1 MNMKPMLLKFSRVI
15 LLVTT
20 ALIVFSCNKAGE
32 NEYIITGTIKGVDGK
47 KVYLEVQ
54 DDMTGAFKTLDTV
67 VVEGGKFTIKGSAK
81 EADINLIQIE
91 SVEGKIP
98 FILENGDIEM
108 DINKDSLSAVK
119 VTGTY
124 NNDELTAYR
133 ELGSAIQK
141 KMMKFQKDNMAKMN
155 QAQQKKDTATINAL
169 SKEYFK
175 FQKDFAAQSEEYV
188 KTHPKAF
195 ISLLLIE
202 SFFQQMV
209 EPAKITTYFNGLD
222 KELKANKHGK
232 KIKSQLDI
240 INKPAAPAGVAVGSV
255 APDFSAPDPSGKMVS
270 LKQCMGKVT
279 LIDFWAS
286 WCNPCRAE
294 NPNNV
299 ALYNEFHAKGL
310 NIIGVSLDKVGAKWK
325 EAIAKDKLAWPQISN
340 LKYWD
345 EPIRV
350 TYGVESIPATFL
362 LDANGKVVAKDLTGA
377 ALKAKVAEL
386 LAK

>member
-1 MNMKPMLLKFSRVI
+1 MKSQLLRFSRFI
-15 LLVTT
+15 LLLTS
-20 ALIVFSCNKAGE
+20 ALLVFSCNKAGE

-67 VVEGGKFTIKGSAK
+67 VVEGGKFTMKGSAK
-81 EADINLIQIE
+81 ESDINLIQIE

-108 DINKDSLSAVK
+108 DINKDSLSLVK

-155 QAQQKKDTATINAL
+155 LAQQKKDTATINAL

-188 KTHPKAF
+188 KKHPKSF

-232 KIKSQLDI
+232 KIKSQLDL
-240 INKPAAPAGVAVGSV
+240 INKPAAPAGVAVGAM
-255 APDFSAPDPSGKMVS
+255 APDFSAPDPNGKMVS

-299 ALYNEFHAKGL
+299 AMYNEFHAKGL
-310 NIIGVSLDKVGAKWK
+310 NIIGVSLDKDAAKWK
-325 EAIAKDKLAWPQISN
+325 EAIAKDKLTWPQISN

-362 LDANGKVVAKDLTGA
+362 LDANGTVVAKDLTGA

>member
-1 MNMKPMLLKFSRVI
+1 MKSMLLSFSRTF
-15 LLVTT
+15 LVLT
-20 ALIVFSCNKAGE
+20 AAAVVFSCNKAGE
-32 NEYIITGTIKGVDGK
+32 NEYIITGTIKGIADGK
-47 KVYLEVQ
+47 KVFLEVQ
-54 DDMTGAFKTLDTV
+54 DDMTGAFKALDTV
-67 VVEGGKFTIKGSAK
+67 KVEGGKFTIKGSAK
-81 EADINLIQIE
+81 GADINLIQIE
-91 SVEGKIP
+91 SVNGKIP

-108 DINKDSLSAVK
+108 DINKDSLNLVK

-133 ELGSAIQK
+133 ELGTKIQK
-141 KMMKFQKDNMAKMN
+141 DIMKFQKDNMVKMN
-155 QAQQKKDTATINAL
+155 QAQQKKDTVTINNLRKA
-169 SKEYFK
+169 YFK
-175 FQKDFAAQSEEYV
+175 FQEDFAKQSEEYV
-188 KTHPKAF
+188 KTHPKSF
-195 ISLLLIE
+195 ISLLIIE
-202 SFFQQMV
+202 SLFQQMV
-209 EPAKITTYFNGLD
+209 DPAKITKYFNGLD

-232 KIKSQLDI
+232 KIKSQLDLL
-240 INKPAAPAGVAVGSV
+240 NKPAAPAGVEVGSI
-255 APDFSAPDPSGKMVS
+255 APDFSAPGPDGKVIS
-270 LKQCMGKVT
+270 LKQSMGKVT
-279 LIDFWAS
+279 LVDFWAS

-310 NIIGVSLDKVGAKWK
+310 NIIGVSLDKDAAKWK

-362 LDANGKVVAKDLTGA
+362 LDANGTVVAKDLTGA

>member
-1 MNMKPMLLKFSRVI
+1 MNMKSQLLRFSRFI
-15 LLVTT
+15 LLVTS
-20 ALIVFSCNKAGE
+20 ALLVFSCNKAGE

-81 EADINLIQIE
+81 ESDINLIQIE

-108 DINKDSLSAVK
+108 DINKDSLSLVK

-155 QAQQKKDTATINAL
+155 LAQQKKDTATINAL

-188 KTHPKAF
+188 KKHPKSF

-232 KIKSQLDI
+232 KIKSQLDL
-240 INKPAAPAGVAVGSV
+240 INKPAAPAGVAVGAM
-255 APDFSAPDPSGKMVS
+255 APDFSAPDPNGKMVS

-299 ALYNEFHAKGL
+299 AMYNEFHAKGL
-310 NIIGVSLDKVGAKWK
+310 NIIGVSLDKDAAKWK
-325 EAIAKDKLAWPQISN
+325 EAIAKDKLTWPQISN

-362 LDANGKVVAKDLTGA
+362 LDANGTVVAKDLTGA

>member
-1 MNMKPMLLKFSRVI
+1 MNMKSQLLIFSRFI
-15 LLVTT
+15 LLVTS
-20 ALIVFSCNKAGE
+20 ALLVFSCNKAGE

-81 EADINLIQIE
+81 ESDINLIQIE

-108 DINKDSLSAVK
+108 DINKDSLSLVK

-155 QAQQKKDTATINAL
+155 LAQQKKDTATINAL

-188 KTHPKAF
+188 KKHPKSF

-232 KIKSQLDI
+232 KIKSQLDL
-240 INKPAAPAGVAVGSV
+240 INKPAAPAGVTVGAM
-255 APDFSAPDPSGKMVS
+255 APDFSAPDPNGKMVS

-299 ALYNEFHAKGL
+299 AMYNEFHAKGL
-310 NIIGVSLDKVGAKWK
+310 NIIGVSLDKDAAKWK
-325 EAIAKDKLAWPQISN
+325 EAIAKDKLTWPQISN

-362 LDANGKVVAKDLTGA
+362 LDANGTVVAKDLTGA

>member
-1 MNMKPMLLKFSRVI
+1 MNMKSQLLRFSRFI
-15 LLVTT
+15 LLVTS
-20 ALIVFSCNKAGE
+20 ALLVFSCNKAGE

-67 VVEGGKFTIKGSAK
+67 VVEGGKFTMKGSAK

-108 DINKDSLSAVK
+108 DINKDSLSLVK

-124 NNDELTAYR
+124 NNEELTAYR

-155 QAQQKKDTATINAL
+155 LAQQKKDTATINAL

-188 KTHPKAF
+188 KKHPKSF

-209 EPAKITTYFNGLD
+209 EPAKITSYFNGLD

-232 KIKSQLDI
+232 KIKSQLDL
-240 INKPAAPAGVAVGSV
+240 INKPAAPAGVAVGAM
-255 APDFSAPDPSGKMVS
+255 APDFSAPDPNGKMVS

-299 ALYNEFHAKGL
+299 AMYNEFHAKGL
-310 NIIGVSLDKVGAKWK
+310 NIIGVSLDKDAAKWK
-325 EAIAKDKLAWPQISN
+325 EAIAKDKLTWPQISN

-362 LDANGKVVAKDLTGA
+362 LDANGTVVAKDLTGA

>member
-1 MNMKPMLLKFSRVI
+1 MKSMLLSFSRI
-15 LLVTT
+15 FLVLT
-20 ALIVFSCNKAGE
+20 AAVVVFSCNKAGE
-32 NEYIITGTIKGVDGK
+32 NEYIITGTIKGIADGK
-47 KVYLEVQ
+47 KVFLEVQ
-54 DDMTGAFKTLDTV
+54 DDMTGAFKALDTV
-67 VVEGGKFTIKGSAK
+67 KVEGGKFTIKGSAK
-81 EADINLIQIE
+81 GADINLIQIE
-91 SVEGKIP
+91 SVDGKIP

-108 DINKDSLSAVK
+108 DINKDSLSLVK
-119 VTGTY
+119 VSGTY

-133 ELGSAIQK
+133 ELGTKIQK
-141 KMMKFQKDNMAKMN
+141 DMMKFQKDNMAKMN
-155 QAQQKKDTATINAL
+155 QAQQKKDTVTVNTLRKA
-169 SKEYFK
+169 YFK
-175 FQKDFAAQSEEYV
+175 FQEDFAKQSEEYV
-188 KTHPKAF
+188 KTHPKSF
-195 ISLLLIE
+195 ISLLIIE
-202 SFFQQMV
+202 SLFQQMV
-209 EPAKITTYFNGLD
+209 DPAKITTYFNRLD

-232 KIKSQLDI
+232 KIKSQLDLL
-240 INKPAAPAGVAVGSV
+240 NKPAAPAGVEVGSL
-255 APDFSAPDPSGKMVS
+255 APDFSAPGPDGKVIS
-270 LKQCMGKVT
+270 LKECMGKVT
-279 LIDFWAS
+279 LVDFWAS

-310 NIIGVSLDKVGAKWK
+310 NIIGVSLDKDGAKWK

-362 LDANGKVVAKDLTGA
+362 LDANGVVVAKDLTGA

>member
-1 MNMKPMLLKFSRVI
+1 MKSMLLSFSRI
-15 LLVTT
+15 FLVLT
-20 ALIVFSCNKAGE
+20 AAVVVFSCNKAGE
-32 NEYIITGTIKGVDGK
+32 NEYIITGTIKGIADGK
-47 KVYLEVQ
+47 KVFLEVQ
-54 DDMTGAFKTLDTV
+54 DDMTGAFKALDTV
-67 VVEGGKFTIKGSAK
+67 KVEGGKFTIKGSAK
-81 EADINLIQIE
+81 GADINLIQIE
-91 SVEGKIP
+91 SVDGKIP

-108 DINKDSLSAVK
+108 DINKDSLSLVK
-119 VTGTY
+119 VSGTY

-133 ELGSAIQK
+133 ELGTKIQK
-141 KMMKFQKDNMAKMN
+141 DMMKFQKDNMAKMN
-155 QAQQKKDTATINAL
+155 QAQQKKDTVTVNTLRKA
-169 SKEYFK
+169 YFK
-175 FQKDFAAQSEEYV
+175 FQEDFAKQSEEYV
-188 KTHPKAF
+188 KTHPKSF
-195 ISLLLIE
+195 ISLLIIE
-202 SFFQQMV
+202 SLFQQMV
-209 EPAKITTYFNGLD
+209 DPAKITTYFNGLD

-232 KIKSQLDI
+232 KIKSQLDLL
-240 INKPAAPAGVAVGSV
+240 NKPAAPAGVEVGSL
-255 APDFSAPDPSGKMVS
+255 APVFSAPGPNGKVIS
-270 LKQCMGKVT
+270 LKECMGKVT
-279 LIDFWAS
+279 LVDFWAS

-310 NIIGVSLDKVGAKWK
+310 NIIGVSLDKDGAKWK

-362 LDANGKVVAKDLTGA
+362 LDANGVVVAKDLTGA

>member
-1 MNMKPMLLKFSRVI
+1 MKSQLLRFSRFI
-15 LLVTT
+15 LLVTS
-20 ALIVFSCNKAGE
+20 ALLVFSCNKAGE

-67 VVEGGKFTIKGSAK
+67 VVEGGKFTMKGSAK
-81 EADINLIQIE
+81 ESDINLIQIE

-108 DINKDSLSAVK
+108 DINKDSLSLVK

-155 QAQQKKDTATINAL
+155 LAQQKKDTATINAL

-188 KTHPKAF
+188 KKHPKSF

-232 KIKSQLDI
+232 KIKSQLDL
-240 INKPAAPAGVAVGSV
+240 INKPAAPAGVAVGAI
-255 APDFSAPDPSGKMVS
+255 APDFSAPDPNGKMVS

-299 ALYNEFHAKGL
+299 AMYNEFHAKGL
-310 NIIGVSLDKVGAKWK
+310 NIIGVSLDKDAAKWK
-325 EAIAKDKLAWPQISN
+325 EAIAKDKLTWPQISN

-362 LDANGKVVAKDLTGA
+362 LDANGTVVAKDLTGA

>member
-67 VVEGGKFTIKGSAK
+67 VVEGGKFTMKGSAK

-232 KIKSQLDI
+232 KIKSQLDV
-240 INKPAAPAGVAVGSV
+240 INKPAAPAGVSVGSV

-310 NIIGVSLDKVGAKWK
+310 NIIGVSLDKDGAKWK
-325 EAIAKDKLAWPQISN
+325 EAIVKDKLAWPQISN

-362 LDANGKVVAKDLTGA
+362 LDANGTVVAKDLTGA

>member
-1 MNMKPMLLKFSRVI
+1 MKSMLLSFSRI
-15 LLVTT
+15 FLVLT
-20 ALIVFSCNKAGE
+20 AAVVVFSCNKAGE
-32 NEYIITGTIKGVDGK
+32 NEYIITGTIKGIADGK
-47 KVYLEVQ
+47 KVFLEVQ
-54 DDMTGAFKTLDTV
+54 DDMTGAFKALDTV
-67 VVEGGKFTIKGSAK
+67 KVEGGKFTIKGSAK
-81 EADINLIQIE
+81 GADINLIQIE
-91 SVEGKIP
+91 SVDGKIP

-108 DINKDSLSAVK
+108 DINKDSLSLVK
-119 VTGTY
+119 VSGTY

-133 ELGSAIQK
+133 ELGTKIQK
-141 KMMKFQKDNMAKMN
+141 DMMKFQKDNMAKMN
-155 QAQQKKDTATINAL
+155 QAQQKKDTVTVNTLRKA
-169 SKEYFK
+169 YFK
-175 FQKDFAAQSEEYV
+175 FQEDFAKQSEEYV
-188 KTHPKAF
+188 KTHPKSF
-195 ISLLLIE
+195 IFLLIIE
-202 SFFQQMV
+202 SLFQQMV
-209 EPAKITTYFNGLD
+209 DPAKITTYFNGLD

-232 KIKSQLDI
+232 KIKSQLDLL
-240 INKPAAPAGVAVGSV
+240 NKPAAPAGVEVGSL
-255 APDFSAPDPSGKMVS
+255 APVFSAPGPNGKVIS
-270 LKQCMGKVT
+270 LKECMGKVT
-279 LIDFWAS
+279 LVDFWAS

-310 NIIGVSLDKVGAKWK
+310 NIIGVSLDKDGAKWK

-362 LDANGKVVAKDLTGA
+362 LDANGVVVAKDLTGA

>member
-1 MNMKPMLLKFSRVI
+1 MNMKSQLLRFSRFI
-15 LLVTT
+15 LLVTS
-20 ALIVFSCNKAGE
+20 ALLVFSCNKAGE

-67 VVEGGKFTIKGSAK
+67 VVEGGKFTMKGSAK
-81 EADINLIQIE
+81 ESDINLIQIE

-108 DINKDSLSAVK
+108 DINKDSLSLVK

-155 QAQQKKDTATINAL
+155 LAQQKKDTATINAL

-188 KTHPKAF
+188 KKHPKSF

-232 KIKSQLDI
+232 KIKSQLDL
-240 INKPAAPAGVAVGSV
+240 INKPAAPAGVAVGAM
-255 APDFSAPDPSGKMVS
+255 APDFSAPDPNGKMVS

-299 ALYNEFHAKGL
+299 AMYNEFHAKGL
-310 NIIGVSLDKVGAKWK
+310 NIIGVSLDKDAAKWK

-362 LDANGKVVAKDLTGA
+362 LDANGTVVAKDLTGA

>member
-1 MNMKPMLLKFSRVI
+1 MKSQLLRFSLFI
-15 LLVTT
+15 LLVTS
-20 ALIVFSCNKAGE
+20 ALLVFSCNKAGE

-67 VVEGGKFTIKGSAK
+67 VVEGGKFTMKGSAK
-81 EADINLIQIE
+81 ESDINLIQIE

-108 DINKDSLSAVK
+108 DINKDSLSLVK

-155 QAQQKKDTATINAL
+155 LAQQKKDTATINAL

-188 KTHPKAF
+188 KKHPKSF

-232 KIKSQLDI
+232 KIKSQLDL
-240 INKPAAPAGVAVGSV
+240 INKPAAPVGVAVGAM
-255 APDFSAPDPSGKMVS
+255 APDFSAPDPNGKMVS

-299 ALYNEFHAKGL
+299 AMYNEFHAKGL
-310 NIIGVSLDKVGAKWK
+310 NIIGVSLDKDAAKWK
-325 EAIAKDKLAWPQISN
+325 EAIAKDKLTWPQISN

-362 LDANGKVVAKDLTGA
+362 LDANGTVVAKDLTGA

>member
-1 MNMKPMLLKFSRVI
+1 MNMKSQLLRFSRFI
-15 LLVTT
+15 LLVTS
-20 ALIVFSCNKAGE
+20 ALLVFSCNKAGE

-67 VVEGGKFTIKGSAK
+67 VVEGGKFTMKGSAK

-108 DINKDSLSAVK
+108 DINKDSLSLVK

-124 NNDELTAYR
+124 NNEELTAYR

-155 QAQQKKDTATINAL
+155 LAQQKKDTATINAL

-188 KTHPKAF
+188 KKHPKSF

-232 KIKSQLDI
+232 KIKSQLDL
-240 INKPAAPAGVAVGSV
+240 INKPAAPAGVAVGAM
-255 APDFSAPDPSGKMVS
+255 APDFSAPDPNGKMVS

-299 ALYNEFHAKGL
+299 AMYNEFHAKGL
-310 NIIGVSLDKVGAKWK
+310 NIIGVSLDKDAAKWK
-325 EAIAKDKLAWPQISN
+325 EAIAKDKLTWPQISN

-350 TYGVESIPATFL
+350 TYGIESIPATFL
-362 LDANGKVVAKDLTGA
+362 LDANGTVVAKDLTGA

>member
-1 MNMKPMLLKFSRVI
+1 MNMKSQLLRFSRFI
-15 LLVTT
+15 LLVTS
-20 ALIVFSCNKAGE
+20 ALLVFSCNKAGE

-67 VVEGGKFTIKGSAK
+67 VVEGGKFTMKGSAK
-81 EADINLIQIE
+81 ESDINLIQIE

-108 DINKDSLSAVK
+108 DINKDSLSLVK

-155 QAQQKKDTATINAL
+155 LAQQKKDTATINAL

-188 KTHPKAF
+188 KKHPKSF

-232 KIKSQLDI
+232 KIKSQLDL
-240 INKPAAPAGVAVGSV
+240 INKPAAPAGVAVGAI
-255 APDFSAPDPSGKMVS
+255 APDFSAPDPNGKMVS

-299 ALYNEFHAKGL
+299 AMYNEFHAKGL
-310 NIIGVSLDKVGAKWK
+310 NIIGVSLDKDAAKWK
-325 EAIAKDKLAWPQISN
+325 EAIAKDKLTWPQISN

-362 LDANGKVVAKDLTGA
+362 LDANGTVVAKDLTGA

>member
-1 MNMKPMLLKFSRVI
+1 MNMKSQLLRFSRFI
-15 LLVTT
+15 LLLTS
-20 ALIVFSCNKAGE
+20 ALLVFSCNKAGE

-67 VVEGGKFTIKGSAK
+67 VVEGGKFTMKGSAK
-81 EADINLIQIE
+81 ESDINLIQIE

-108 DINKDSLSAVK
+108 DINKDSLSLVK

-155 QAQQKKDTATINAL
+155 LAQQKKDTATINAL

-188 KTHPKAF
+188 KKHPKSF

-232 KIKSQLDI
+232 KIKSQLDL
-240 INKPAAPAGVAVGSV
+240 INKPAAPAGVAVGAI
-255 APDFSAPDPSGKMVS
+255 APDFSAPDPNGKMVS

-299 ALYNEFHAKGL
+299 AMYNEFHAKGL
-310 NIIGVSLDKVGAKWK
+310 NIIGVSLDKDAAKWK
-325 EAIAKDKLAWPQISN
+325 EAIANDKLTWPQISN

-362 LDANGKVVAKDLTGA
+362 LDANGTVVAKDLTGA

>member
-1 MNMKPMLLKFSRVI
+1 MNMKSQLLIFSRFI
-15 LLVTT
+15 LLVTS
-20 ALIVFSCNKAGE
+20 ALLVFSCNKAGE

-81 EADINLIQIE
+81 ESDINLIQIE

-108 DINKDSLSAVK
+108 DINKDSLSLVK

-155 QAQQKKDTATINAL
+155 LAQQKKDTATINAL

-188 KTHPKAF
+188 KKHPKSF

-232 KIKSQLDI
+232 KIKSQLDL
-240 INKPAAPAGVAVGSV
+240 INKPAAPAGVAVGAI
-255 APDFSAPDPSGKMVS
+255 APDFSAPDPNGKMVS

-299 ALYNEFHAKGL
+299 AMYNEFHAKGL
-310 NIIGVSLDKVGAKWK
+310 NIIGVSLDKDAAKWK
-325 EAIAKDKLAWPQISN
+325 EAIAKDKLTWPQISN

-362 LDANGKVVAKDLTGA
+362 LDANGTVVAKDLTGA

>member
-1 MNMKPMLLKFSRVI
+1 MNMKSQLLRFSRFI
-15 LLVTT
+15 LLVTS
-20 ALIVFSCNKAGE
+20 ALLVFSCNKAGE

-67 VVEGGKFTIKGSAK
+67 VVEGGKFTMKGSAK

-108 DINKDSLSAVK
+108 DINKDSLSLVK

-124 NNDELTAYR
+124 NNEELTAYR

-155 QAQQKKDTATINAL
+155 LAQQKKDTATINAL

-188 KTHPKAF
+188 KKHPKSF

-209 EPAKITTYFNGLD
+209 EPAKITSYFNGLD

-232 KIKSQLDI
+232 KIKSQLDL
-240 INKPAAPAGVAVGSV
+240 INKPAAPAGVAVGAM
-255 APDFSAPDPSGKMVS
+255 APDFSAPDPNGKMVS

-299 ALYNEFHAKGL
+299 AMYNEFHAKGL
-310 NIIGVSLDKVGAKWK
+310 NIIGVSLDKDAAKWK
-325 EAIAKDKLAWPQISN
+325 EAITKDKLTWPQISN

-362 LDANGKVVAKDLTGA
+362 LDANGTVVAKDLTGA

>member
-1 MNMKPMLLKFSRVI
+1 MKSMLLSFSRTF
-15 LLVTT
+15 LVLT
-20 ALIVFSCNKAGE
+20 AAAVVFSCNKAGE
-32 NEYIITGTIKGVDGK
+32 NEYIITGTIKGIADGK
-47 KVYLEVQ
+47 KVFLEVQ
-54 DDMTGAFKTLDTV
+54 DDMTGAFKALDTV
-67 VVEGGKFTIKGSAK
+67 KVEGGKFTIKGSAK
-81 EADINLIQIE
+81 GADINLIQIE
-91 SVEGKIP
+91 SVNGKIP

-108 DINKDSLSAVK
+108 DINKDSLNLVK

-133 ELGSAIQK
+133 ELGTKIQK
-141 KMMKFQKDNMAKMN
+141 DMMKFQKDNMVKMN
-155 QAQQKKDTATINAL
+155 QAQQKKDTVTINNLRKA
-169 SKEYFK
+169 YFK
-175 FQKDFAAQSEEYV
+175 FQEDFAKQSEEYV
-188 KTHPKAF
+188 KTHPKSF
-195 ISLLLIE
+195 ISLLIIE
-202 SFFQQMV
+202 SLFQQMV
-209 EPAKITTYFNGLD
+209 DPAKITTYFNGLD

-232 KIKSQLDI
+232 KIKSQLDLL
-240 INKPAAPAGVAVGSV
+240 NKPAAPAGVEVGSI
-255 APDFSAPDPSGKMVS
+255 APDFSAPGPDGKVIS
-270 LKQCMGKVT
+270 LKQSMGKVT
-279 LIDFWAS
+279 LVDFWAS

-310 NIIGVSLDKVGAKWK
+310 NIIGVSLDKDAAKWK

-362 LDANGKVVAKDLTGA
+362 LDANGTVVAKDLTGA

>member
-1 MNMKPMLLKFSRVI
+1 MNMKSQLLRFSRFI
-15 LLVTT
+15 LLVTS
-20 ALIVFSCNKAGE
+20 ALLVFSCNKAGE

-67 VVEGGKFTIKGSAK
+67 VVEGGKFTMKGSAK

-108 DINKDSLSAVK
+108 DINKDSLSLVK

-124 NNDELTAYR
+124 NNEELTAYR

-155 QAQQKKDTATINAL
+155 LAQQKKDTATINAL

-188 KTHPKAF
+188 KKHPKSF

-232 KIKSQLDI
+232 KIKSQLDL
-240 INKPAAPAGVAVGSV
+240 INKPAAPAGVAVGAM
-255 APDFSAPDPSGKMVS
+255 APDFSAPDPNGKMVS

-299 ALYNEFHAKGL
+299 AMYNEFHAKGL
-310 NIIGVSLDKVGAKWK
+310 NIIGVSLDKDAAKWK
-325 EAIAKDKLAWPQISN
+325 EAIAKDKLTWPQISN

-362 LDANGKVVAKDLTGA
+362 LDANGTVVAKDLTGA

>member
-1 MNMKPMLLKFSRVI
+1 MNMKPMLLKFSRVL

-67 VVEGGKFTIKGSAK
+67 VVEGGKFTMKGSAK

-232 KIKSQLDI
+232 KIKSQLDV

-310 NIIGVSLDKVGAKWK
+310 NIIGVSLDKDGAKWK

-362 LDANGKVVAKDLTGA
+362 LDANGTVVAKDLTGA

>member
-1 MNMKPMLLKFSRVI
+1 MKSQLLRFSRFI
-15 LLVTT
+15 LLVTS
-20 ALIVFSCNKAGE
+20 ALLVFSCNKAGE

-81 EADINLIQIE
+81 ESDINLIQIE

-108 DINKDSLSAVK
+108 DINKDSLSLVK

-155 QAQQKKDTATINAL
+155 LAQQKKDTATINAL

-188 KTHPKAF
+188 KKHPKSF

-232 KIKSQLDI
+232 KIKSQLDL
-240 INKPAAPAGVAVGSV
+240 INKPAAPAGVAVGAM
-255 APDFSAPDPSGKMVS
+255 APDFSAPDPNGKMVS

-299 ALYNEFHAKGL
+299 AMYNEFHAKGL
-310 NIIGVSLDKVGAKWK
+310 NIIGVSLDKDAAKWK
-325 EAIAKDKLAWPQISN
+325 EAIAKDKLTWPQISN

-362 LDANGKVVAKDLTGA
+362 LDANGTVVAKDLTGA

>member
-1 MNMKPMLLKFSRVI
+1 MKSMLLSFSRI
-15 LLVTT
+15 FLVLT
-20 ALIVFSCNKAGE
+20 AAVVVFSCNKAGE
-32 NEYIITGTIKGVDGK
+32 NEYIITGTIKGIADGK
-47 KVYLEVQ
+47 KVFLEVQ
-54 DDMTGAFKTLDTV
+54 DDMTGAFKALDTV
-67 VVEGGKFTIKGSAK
+67 KVEGGKFTIKGSAK
-81 EADINLIQIE
+81 GADINLIQIE
-91 SVEGKIP
+91 SVDGKIP

-108 DINKDSLSAVK
+108 DINKDSLNLVK

-133 ELGSAIQK
+133 ELGTKIQK
-141 KMMKFQKDNMAKMN
+141 DMMKFQKDNMAKMN
-155 QAQQKKDTATINAL
+155 QAQQKKDTVAINTLRKA
-169 SKEYFK
+169 YFK
-175 FQKDFAAQSEEYV
+175 FQEDFAKQSEEYV
-188 KTHPKAF
+188 KTHPKSF
-195 ISLLLIE
+195 ISLLIIE
-202 SFFQQMV
+202 SLFQQMV
-209 EPAKITTYFNGLD
+209 DPAKITTYFNRLD

-232 KIKSQLDI
+232 KIKSQLDLL
-240 INKPAAPAGVAVGSV
+240 NKPAAPAGVEVGSL
-255 APDFSAPDPSGKMVS
+255 APDFSAPGPDGKVIS
-270 LKQCMGKVT
+270 LKECMGKVT
-279 LIDFWAS
+279 LVDFWAS

-310 NIIGVSLDKVGAKWK
+310 NIIGVSLDKDGAKWK

-362 LDANGKVVAKDLTGA
+362 LDANGVVVAKDLTGA

>member
-1 MNMKPMLLKFSRVI
+1 MNMKPMLLNFSRVI

-67 VVEGGKFTIKGSAK
+67 VVEGGKFTMKGSAK

-91 SVEGKIP
+91 TVEGKIP

-133 ELGSAIQK
+133 ELVSAIQK

-175 FQKDFAAQSEEYV
+175 LQKDFAAQSEEYV

-232 KIKSQLDI
+232 KIKSQLDV

-270 LKQCMGKVT
+270 LKQSMGKVT

-310 NIIGVSLDKVGAKWK
+310 NIIGVSLDKDGTKWK

-350 TYGVESIPATFL
+350 TYGIESIPATFL
-362 LDANGKVVAKDLTGA
+362 LDANGTVVAKDLTGA

>member
-1 MNMKPMLLKFSRVI
+1 MNMKPMLLKFSRVL

-67 VVEGGKFTIKGSAK
+67 VVEGGKFTMKGSAK

-232 KIKSQLDI
+232 KIKSQLDV
-240 INKPAAPAGVAVGSV
+240 INKPATPAGVAVGSV

-270 LKQCMGKVT
+270 LKQCIGKVT

-310 NIIGVSLDKVGAKWK
+310 NIIGVSLDKDGAKWK

-362 LDANGKVVAKDLTGA
+362 LDANGTVVAKDLTGA

-386 LAK
+386 LSK

>member
-1 MNMKPMLLKFSRVI
+1 
-15 LLVTT
+15 
-20 ALIVFSCNKAGE
+20 
-32 NEYIITGTIKGVDGK
+32 
-47 KVYLEVQ
+47 
-54 DDMTGAFKTLDTV
+54 MTGAFKTLDTV
-67 VVEGGKFTIKGSAK
+67 VVEGGKFTMKGSAK

-232 KIKSQLDI
+232 KIKSQLDV

-310 NIIGVSLDKVGAKWK
+310 NIIGVSLDKDGAKWK

-362 LDANGKVVAKDLTGA
+362 LDANGTVVAKDLTGA

-386 LAK
+386 LSK

>member
-67 VVEGGKFTIKGSAK
+67 VVEGGKFTMKGSAK

-91 SVEGKIP
+91 TVEGKIP

-222 KELKANKHGK
+222 KELKTNKHGK
-232 KIKSQLDI
+232 KIKSQLDV

-255 APDFSAPDPSGKMVS
+255 APNFSAPDPNGKMVS
-270 LKQCMGKVT
+270 LKQSMGKVT

-310 NIIGVSLDKVGAKWK
+310 NIIGVSLDKDGAKWK

-362 LDANGKVVAKDLTGA
+362 LDANGTVLAKDLTGA

>member
-1 MNMKPMLLKFSRVI
+1 MKSMLLSFSRSF
-15 LLVTT
+15 LVLT
-20 ALIVFSCNKAGE
+20 AAAVVFSCNKAGE
-32 NEYIITGTIKGVDGK
+32 NEYIITGTIKGIADGK
-47 KVYLEVQ
+47 KVFLEVQ
-54 DDMTGAFKTLDTV
+54 DDMTGAFKALDTV
-67 VVEGGKFTIKGSAK
+67 KVEGGKFTIKGSAK
-81 EADINLIQIE
+81 GADINLIQIE
-91 SVEGKIP
+91 SVNGKIP

-108 DINKDSLSAVK
+108 DINKDSLNLVK

-133 ELGSAIQK
+133 ELGTKIQK
-141 KMMKFQKDNMAKMN
+141 DMMKFQKDNMVKMN
-155 QAQQKKDTATINAL
+155 QAQQKKDTVTINNLRKA
-169 SKEYFK
+169 YFK
-175 FQKDFAAQSEEYV
+175 FQEDFAKQSEEYV
-188 KTHPKAF
+188 KTHPKSF
-195 ISLLLIE
+195 ISLLIIE
-202 SFFQQMV
+202 SLFQQMV
-209 EPAKITTYFNGLD
+209 DPAKITKYFNGLD

-232 KIKSQLDI
+232 KIKSQLDLL
-240 INKPAAPAGVAVGSV
+240 NKPAAPAGVEVGSI
-255 APDFSAPDPSGKMVS
+255 APDFSAPGPDGKVIS
-270 LKQCMGKVT
+270 LKQSMGKVT
-279 LIDFWAS
+279 LVDFWAS

-310 NIIGVSLDKVGAKWK
+310 NIIGVSLDKDAAKWK

-362 LDANGKVVAKDLTGA
+362 LDANGTVVAKDLTGA

>member
-67 VVEGGKFTIKGSAK
+67 VVEGGKFTMKGSAK

-232 KIKSQLDI
+232 KIKSQLDV
-240 INKPAAPAGVAVGSV
+240 INKPAAPAGVAVGNV

-310 NIIGVSLDKVGAKWK
+310 NIIGVSLDKDGAKWK

-362 LDANGKVVAKDLTGA
+362 LDANGTVVAKDLTGA

-386 LAK
+386 LSK

>member
-67 VVEGGKFTIKGSAK
+67 VVEGGKFTMKGSAK

-232 KIKSQLDI
+232 KIKSQLDV
-240 INKPAAPAGVAVGSV
+240 INKPATPAGVAVGSV

-270 LKQCMGKVT
+270 LKQCIGKVT

-310 NIIGVSLDKVGAKWK
+310 NIIGVSLDKDGAKWK

-362 LDANGKVVAKDLTGA
+362 LDANGTVVAKDLTGA

-386 LAK
+386 LSK

>member
-1 MNMKPMLLKFSRVI
+1 MNMKPMLLNFSRVI

-67 VVEGGKFTIKGSAK
+67 VVEGGKFTMKGSAK

-232 KIKSQLDI
+232 KIKSQLDV

-310 NIIGVSLDKVGAKWK
+310 NIIGVSLDKDGAKWK

-362 LDANGKVVAKDLTGA
+362 LDANGTVVAKDLTGA

-386 LAK
+386 LSK

>member
-1 MNMKPMLLKFSRVI
+1 MNMKSQLLRFSRFI
-15 LLVTT
+15 LLLTS
-20 ALIVFSCNKAGE
+20 ALLVFSCNKAGE

-67 VVEGGKFTIKGSAK
+67 VVEGGKFTMKGSAK
-81 EADINLIQIE
+81 ESDINLIQIE

-108 DINKDSLSAVK
+108 DINKDSLSLVK

-155 QAQQKKDTATINAL
+155 LAQQKKDTATINAL

-188 KTHPKAF
+188 KKHPKSF

-232 KIKSQLDI
+232 KIKSQLDL
-240 INKPAAPAGVAVGSV
+240 INKPAAPAGVAVGAM
-255 APDFSAPDPSGKMVS
+255 APDFSAPDPNGKMVS

-299 ALYNEFHAKGL
+299 AMYNEFHAKGL
-310 NIIGVSLDKVGAKWK
+310 NIIGVSLDKDAAKWK
-325 EAIAKDKLAWPQISN
+325 EAIAKDKLTWPQISN

-362 LDANGKVVAKDLTGA
+362 LDANGTVVAKDLTGA

>member
-1 MNMKPMLLKFSRVI
+1 MKSMLLSFSRTF
-15 LLVTT
+15 LVLT
-20 ALIVFSCNKAGE
+20 AAAVVFSCNKAGE
-32 NEYIITGTIKGVDGK
+32 NEYIITGTIKGIADGK
-47 KVYLEVQ
+47 KVFLEVQ
-54 DDMTGAFKTLDTV
+54 DDMTGAFKALDTV
-67 VVEGGKFTIKGSAK
+67 KVEGGKFTIKGSAK
-81 EADINLIQIE
+81 GADINLIQIE
-91 SVEGKIP
+91 SVNGKIP

-108 DINKDSLSAVK
+108 DINKDSLNLVK

-133 ELGSAIQK
+133 ELGTKIQK
-141 KMMKFQKDNMAKMN
+141 DMMKFQKDNMVKMN
-155 QAQQKKDTATINAL
+155 QAQQKKDTVTINTLRKA
-169 SKEYFK
+169 YFK
-175 FQKDFAAQSEEYV
+175 FQEDFAKQSEEYV
-188 KTHPKAF
+188 KTHPKSF
-195 ISLLLIE
+195 ISLLIIE
-202 SFFQQMV
+202 SLFQQMV
-209 EPAKITTYFNGLD
+209 DPAKITKYFNGLD

-232 KIKSQLDI
+232 KIKSQLDLL
-240 INKPAAPAGVAVGSV
+240 NKPAAPAGVEVGSI
-255 APDFSAPDPSGKMVS
+255 APDFSAPGPDGKVIS
-270 LKQCMGKVT
+270 LKQSMGKVT
-279 LIDFWAS
+279 LVDFWAS

-310 NIIGVSLDKVGAKWK
+310 NIIGVSLDKDAAKWK

-362 LDANGKVVAKDLTGA
+362 LDANGTVVAKDLTGA

>member
-15 LLVTT
+15 LLVTA

-67 VVEGGKFTIKGSAK
+67 IVEGGKFTIKGSAK

-310 NIIGVSLDKVGAKWK
+310 NIIGVSLDKDGAKWK

>member
-67 VVEGGKFTIKGSAK
+67 VVEGGKFTMKGSAK

-91 SVEGKIP
+91 TVEGKIP

-141 KMMKFQKDNMAKMN
+141 KMMNWAAKSTRSRN
-155 QAQQKKDTATINAL
+155 D
-169 SKEYFK
+169 
-175 FQKDFAAQSEEYV
+175 
-188 KTHPKAF
+188 
-195 ISLLLIE
+195 
-202 SFFQQMV
+202 
-209 EPAKITTYFNGLD
+209 
-222 KELKANKHGK
+222 
-232 KIKSQLDI
+232 
-240 INKPAAPAGVAVGSV
+240 
-255 APDFSAPDPSGKMVS
+255 
-270 LKQCMGKVT
+270 
-279 LIDFWAS
+279 
-286 WCNPCRAE
+286 
-294 NPNNV
+294 
-299 ALYNEFHAKGL
+299 
-310 NIIGVSLDKVGAKWK
+310 
-325 EAIAKDKLAWPQISN
+325 
-340 LKYWD
+340 
-345 EPIRV
+345 
-350 TYGVESIPATFL
+350 
-362 LDANGKVVAKDLTGA
+362 
-377 ALKAKVAEL
+377 
-386 LAK
+386 

>member
-67 VVEGGKFTIKGSAK
+67 VVEGGKFTMKGSAK

-91 SVEGKIP
+91 TVEGKIP

-232 KIKSQLDI
+232 KIKSQLDV

-310 NIIGVSLDKVGAKWK
+310 NIIGVSLDKDGAKWK

-362 LDANGKVVAKDLTGA
+362 LDANGTLVAKDLTGA